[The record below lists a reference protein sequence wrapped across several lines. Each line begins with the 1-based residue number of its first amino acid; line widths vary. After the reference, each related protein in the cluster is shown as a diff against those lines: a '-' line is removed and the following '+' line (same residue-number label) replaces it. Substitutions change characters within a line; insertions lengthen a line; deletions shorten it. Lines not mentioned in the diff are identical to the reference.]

1 MVLLI
6 IAMDFDHIILGSFGH
21 VVTGINF
28 KRSDQILIMLST
40 VAPYFFYIQGI
51 EYSLGVHLLKPSHML
66 NNISYRP
73 TQK

>member
-28 KRSDQILIMLST
+28 KRSDQILINYAVRSGSL
-40 VAPYFFYIQGI
+40 VFFI